1 MARKSE
7 EAVTVVSDKGQIVI
21 PKLIR
26 EKLGLKP
33 RTKLLVYEFDDAVIM
48 KRLELPDLRRQLER
62 LYRNVKQRTLIH
74 GEITEQEINEIVQRH
89 RHEKGRGP

>member
-1 MARKSE
+1 MARKGG
-7 EAVTVVSDKGQIVI
+7 AVTVVSDKGQIVI
-21 PKLIR
+21 PKPIR

-62 LYRNVKQRTLIH
+62 LYRNVKQRASIH
-74 GEITEQEINEIVQRH
+74 GEITEQEINEIVQRY
-89 RHEKGRGP
+89 RHAKARGP